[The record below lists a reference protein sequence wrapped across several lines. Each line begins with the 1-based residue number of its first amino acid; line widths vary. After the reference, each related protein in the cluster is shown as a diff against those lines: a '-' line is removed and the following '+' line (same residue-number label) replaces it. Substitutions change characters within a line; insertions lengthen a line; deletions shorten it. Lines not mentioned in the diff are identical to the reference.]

1 MQRSLFS
8 ILLSCGILLMA
19 CSSQS
24 ANDGRAVS
32 ERILFTS
39 QVDST
44 FVDTT
49 FAKLDTIITPEIFGR
64 DFAMTIVKITESDT
78 TIRGAE
84 LHRRVQLL
92 QKAYTT
98 RGNTIGY
105 KRFAEGVQ
113 SYINGLPLNRQ
124 MHVYARISTPAQLGT
139 ALRIDRF
146 RNPNDTIVIAQ
157 ANALRAIYTDEEWN
171 EFQEY
176 YNRK

>member
-1 MQRSLFS
+1 MQRYLFT

-32 ERILFTS
+32 ERILFTPH
-39 QVDST
+39 VDST

-64 DFAMTIVKITESDT
+64 DFAMTVEKITESDT
-78 TIRGAE
+78 TICGTE

-92 QKAYTT
+92 QKAYAT
-98 RGNTIGY
+98 RGNAIGY

-124 MHVYARISTPAQLGT
+124 MRVYARISTPTQLGT

-146 RNPNDTIVIAQ
+146 RNPSDTIVTAQ
-157 ANALRAIYTDEEWN
+157 ANALRAIYTDAEWN